1 MEQKFRTVNRILGSQ
16 PKVGPFAAHQLIPFA
31 IIFVLSF
38 ISMQI
43 FQLNWL
49 DLIFI
54 NASLMFTYVIVFSKH
69 SSQIICRMYKCPYI
83 VRGGAIYNPL
93 ISV

>member
-1 MEQKFRTVNRILGSQ
+1 MEQQFRTVNRILGSQ

-31 IIFVLSF
+31 IIFVLGF
-38 ISMQI
+38 MAMQI
-43 FQLNWL
+43 LQLNWL

-54 NASLMFTYVIVFSKH
+54 DASLMFTYVLVFSKH
-69 SSQIICRMYKCPYI
+69 SSQITCRMYQCPYI

-93 ISV
+93 LH